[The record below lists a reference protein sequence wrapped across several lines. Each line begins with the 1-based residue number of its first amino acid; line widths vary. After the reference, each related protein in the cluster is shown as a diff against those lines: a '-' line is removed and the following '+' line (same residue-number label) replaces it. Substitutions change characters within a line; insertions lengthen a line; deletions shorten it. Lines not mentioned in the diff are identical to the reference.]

1 MTDRIDWDRL
11 ARYASGEADAG
22 ERADVDRRA
31 AADPGYRAALDAV
44 RRGWT
49 ASAESTAWDVGGAW
63 ARLQPKLREAYE
75 AYDEP
80 RVLPLD
86 ASSSSGKSWFRASR
100 LVPLAAA
107 AALVIAVALRV
118 GPGAGD
124 TGADTMLA
132 SGTTMRTAVGE
143 QRRFDLP
150 DGSQLLLGAASSLR
164 VGEGYGNG
172 SRVVFL
178 EGQAFIRVV
187 HDSANPFVVNA
198 GGTRTVDL
206 GTAFEVRAYPNEGVR
221 VVVTEGSV
229 EVQRDSGASMPVAV
243 LDAGDVAQ
251 LAIGAD
257 AIIQRDVD
265 VERLLGWTRGELTF
279 DDAPLSD
286 VALELEH
293 WYDVDVEVDGASIAA
308 LHLTAQVRIGESLDE
323 VLRIVELALSVH
335 GVRAERDGRT
345 ITFRAGSPTVPP
357 ARRTALRAEVGA

>member
-1 MTDRIDWDRL
+1 
-11 ARYASGEADAG
+11 
-22 ERADVDRRA
+22 
-31 AADPGYRAALDAV
+31 
-44 RRGWT
+44 
-49 ASAESTAWDVGGAW
+49 
-63 ARLQPKLREAYE
+63 
-75 AYDEP
+75 
-80 RVLPLD
+80 
-86 ASSSSGKSWFRASR
+86 
-100 LVPLAAA
+100 
-107 AALVIAVALRV
+107 
-118 GPGAGD
+118 
-124 TGADTMLA
+124 MLA

>member
-49 ASAESTAWDVGGAW
+49 ASVASTAWDVDGAW
-63 ARLQPKLREAYE
+63 GRLQPKLREAR
-75 AYDEP
+75 DEP

-86 ASSSSGKSWFRASR
+86 ASSSSGRWFRASR

-107 AALVIAVALRV
+107 AALVIAVALQM

-124 TGADTMLA
+124 TGADTMA
-132 SGTTMRTAVGE
+132 IATGTTMRTAVGE

-164 VGEGYGNG
+164 LGEGYGNG

-229 EVQRDSGASMPVAV
+229 EVQRDSGVSMPVAV

-286 VALELEH
+286 VAMELEH

-323 VLRIVELALSVH
+323 VLRIVELALSLH
-335 GVRAERDGRT
+335 GVRAERDGRI